1 MPQLKTSSPAD
12 RRIHKVY
19 VTRNTEYHVRRD
31 QCVAVRDRRS
41 GEWLRAHL
49 ALKQRVH
56 GGLKFSRQGGIHAT
70 VGLPDIGES
79 MFFHAE
85 GRDLVTSPVLSIDRP
100 GRAIVSRYPSA

>member
-1 MPQLKTSSPAD
+1 MPLKTSPAAD

-19 VTRNTEYHVRRD
+19 VTRNTEYHLRKD

-49 ALKQRVH
+49 ALKQRIH

-70 VGLPDIGES
+70 VGLPTWAS
-79 MFFHAE
+79 RCSSTPRAA
-85 GRDLVTSPVLSIDRP
+85 TS
-100 GRAIVSRYPSA
+100 